1 MVLISTLI
9 VNKVA
14 TSKLSKHSQRAK
26 FLNVLLCNVKN
37 YYAGAT
43 TADYIRGT
51 PRGIVKQV
59 SKFALEATN
68 EYIML

>member
-1 MVLISTLI
+1 MC
-9 VNKVA
+9 
-14 TSKLSKHSQRAK
+14 R
-26 FLNVLLCNVKN
+26 VKN

-43 TADYIRGT
+43 TADYIRG
-51 PRGIVKQV
+51 PDRGIVKQV